1 MREKLHLLHV
11 FPSFGVGGAEIRMT
25 SIMNSL
31 GPSILHTVLA
41 LNGNF
46 TAVERVKQPV
56 ELRTVP
62 PPPGLGSPLYPL
74 KLRGAI
80 RAVRPD
86 ALLTYNWGAMDAVI
100 GASIGPLCPVIH
112 NECGF
117 GADEATR
124 LKRRRVLTRR
134 IVLNRIYKTVVVSTT
149 ALNLALNCFKLRPGK
164 VQFIRTGVDEERF
177 QLRRNHAWRE
187 HHGIPD
193 GAVLFGYVGG
203 LRVEKNVPLLVRA
216 FAEARLPNAWLAL
229 IGDGPCRR
237 ELERLRAELGLG
249 DRVIFEGQVADTA
262 PCLAA
267 FDVFAL
273 SSLTEQ
279 TPNALLEAMACGLP
293 AVTTRVGDVPEILG
307 ACPGPDPV
315 APNDLGA
322 YVEAMRV
329 MAAQPELRA
338 AAGAANRRRAVAHY
352 SLERMS
358 REYAALYHAA
368 TGSGLAETA
377 LAPRS

>member
-1 MREKLHLLHV
+1 MRERPHLLHV
-11 FPSFGVGGAEIRMT
+11 FPSFGTGGAEIRVT

-31 GPSILHTVLA
+31 GASMSHTVLA
-41 LNGNF
+41 LNGNLE
-46 TAVERVKQPV
+46 AAGRVKRPV
-56 ELRTVP
+56 ELRIVP
-62 PPPGLGSPLYPL
+62 PPPGQGSPLYPL
-74 KLRGAI
+74 KLRNAI
-80 RAVRPD
+80 RHIQPD
-86 ALLTYNWGAMDAVI
+86 ALVTYNWGAMDAVI
-100 GASIGPLCPVIH
+100 GASIGSLCPIIH

-149 ALNLALNCFKLRPGK
+149 ALNLALHCFKLRPSK
-164 VQFIRTGVDEERF
+164 VQFIRTGVDAERF
-177 QLRRNHAWRE
+177 QPRRNHAWRE
-187 HHGIPD
+187 RHGIPD

-203 LRVEKNVPLLVRA
+203 LREEKNAQLLVRA

-237 ELERLRAELGLG
+237 ELEGLRDELGLG
-249 DRVIFEGQVADTA
+249 EKLIFEGQVADTA
-262 PCLAA
+262 PYLAA

-293 AVTTRVGDVPEILG
+293 AITTRVGDVPEILG
-307 ACPGPDPV
+307 ACPGPAPV
-315 APNDLGA
+315 APYDLGA

-329 MAAQPELRA
+329 MAGQPELRA
-338 AAGAANRRRAVAHY
+338 AAGAANRQRVTSHY

-358 REYAALYHAA
+358 REYAALYQAA
-368 TGSGLAETA
+368 AGSA
-377 LAPRS
+377 LAQLRQKPSK